1 MYMNIMYNKS
11 RMRIGKNGEYFYLQ
25 PALDKCTLNHRIFAF
40 DMRRTNHTVGK
51 GFLCVTEEEMNKII
65 NDNIF
70 GNHFYEILLP
80 NRPTR
85 VFVDIETENGDYET
99 VKKGSI
105 MFIEMLK
112 MYDNSMPYILLDSSN
127 SKKCS
132 FHIIGGPYF
141 KNPFHVGA
149 LIRKITCYIYSAL
162 NREDNKQNFDLASL
176 FDKDNNYIV
185 DECIY
190 TMNRQFRL
198 AEMCKLGSDRIL
210 KGCTWNESLLQ
221 DAHAK
226 TISECLEID
235 NSEPMSTSRR
245 AKEMFTP
252 VNNSWVRVSNVYNSK
267 NVTAELPNTL
277 LPVLNCLESFIDSN
291 ITGVRFNVYNGCYTL
306 SSSCKKCYISNKIHK
321 SNHTW
326 FILNPW
332 QRTVVQ
338 KCFDDKCRR
347 NKYDISIDDSYWSD
361 WIHVSQRQIDISCIE
376 NSV

>member
-1 MYMNIMYNKS
+1 MYNKS
-11 RMRIGKNGEYFYLQ
+11 KMHKGSNGQYYYLQ
-25 PALDKCTLNHRIFAF
+25 PALDDCTHDKRIFAF
-40 DMRRTNHTVGK
+40 DMYRTNGSVGK
-51 GFLCVTEEEMNKII
+51 AFICVTNEEITSII
-65 NDNIF
+65 NNNIL

-85 VFVDIETENGDYET
+85 VFVDIETENGDYDK
-99 VKKGSI
+99 VKKGANI
-105 MFIEMLK
+105 FIEMLK

-127 SKKCS
+127 SKKSS
-132 FHIIGGPYF
+132 FHIVGGPYF

-149 LIRKITCYIYSAL
+149 LIRKITCYVYSAL
-162 NREDNKQNFDLASL
+162 DREDNKQTFDLKAL
-176 FDKDNNYIV
+176 FDKDDNYIV

-198 AEMCKLGSDRIL
+198 AEMSKLGSERIL
-210 KGCTWNESLLQ
+210 KGCKWDESLLQ
-221 DAHAK
+221 NVNVKNVLD
-226 TISECLEID
+226 CLEID

-252 VNNSWVRVSNVYNSK
+252 VNNSWVRVSNTYSSK
-267 NVTAELPNTL
+267 NVNAELPNTL
-277 LPVLNCLESFIDSN
+277 LSVLHYLESYIDSN
-291 ITGVRFNVYNGCYTL
+291 VTGIRFNIHNGCYTL

-338 KCFDDKCRR
+338 KCFDDKCRK
-347 NKYDISIDDSYWSD
+347 NKYNIPIEDSRWSD
-361 WIHVSQRQIDISCIE
+361 WINVSQRQIDISCIE
-376 NSV
+376 NSM